1 MNDELRVRQ
10 IGPFAFW
17 GRKGEYMMEVA
28 DRLVVGYL
36 SKGVSFGYRRRDLF
50 TGLSRCMKCVHYLTA
65 ARDPLSMSESFPWV
79 TTGCA

>member
-28 DRLVVGYL
+28 DRLVVGYV
-36 SKGVSFGYRRRDLF
+36 SKGVSFGYRRRDLGYGCQARTWQLF
-50 TGLSRCMKCVHYLTA
+50 GLSVSW
-65 ARDPLSMSESFPWV
+65 LSPSD
-79 TTGCA
+79 